1 MFNYLIYG
9 KNNLSMS
16 KYRPLGDKDFEIN
29 LINAVFYSTYEQAK
43 GKFNELINDNK
54 DMNWQIRNYNTKKI
68 LNNYH
73 GY

>member
-9 KNNLSMS
+9 KNNLNMS

-29 LINAVFYSTYEQAK
+29 LIYAVFYSTYEQAK

-54 DMNWQIRNYNTKKI
+54 DMSWQIRNYNTKKI